1 MKPIAIFQHD
11 PAQRPGFLL
20 EFIDE
25 LSRLVLLGSLT
36 PTDVGDRPDRSST
49 QSTRHLDTPAPNPSR
64 LNLVTIMQDLWYL
77 LLIVIFAAL
86 ILGLTYGCAAL
97 GARK

>member
-1 MKPIAIFQHD
+1 MKSIAIFQHD

-36 PTDVGDRPDRSST
+36 PTDCGRST
-49 QSTRHLDTPAPNPSR
+49 GPILDAIHTPS
-64 LNLVTIMQDLWYL
+64 
-77 LLIVIFAAL
+77 
-86 ILGLTYGCAAL
+86 
-97 GARK
+97 